1 LQPTVVIQSATGEVG
16 NALSPGELIVPQK
29 VTFTF
34 FAHANE
40 TGQDL
45 EEEGPP
51 NYKFECAL
59 DDQSFSVCSSP
70 MSYSM
75 DIGKHNFVV
84 KVVS

>member
-1 LQPTVVIQSATGEVG
+1 
-16 NALSPGELIVPQK
+16 LSPGELIVPQK

-34 FAHANE
+34 FAHAND
-40 TGQDL
+40 TTQDL

-51 NYKFECAL
+51 TYKFECAL
-59 DDQSFSVCSSP
+59 DDQSFSACSSP

-84 KVVS
+84 KLVS